1 MEVTI
6 NDGRI
11 REYDVNVR
19 LEHKIY
25 SQIYN
30 ILLAVRDGR
39 YVTLNGCG
47 FEYDLTKICNEFWNN
62 KDKDIID

>member
-1 MEVTI
+1 MKVTI

-30 ILLAVRDGR
+30 ILLAVKDGR
-39 YVTLNGCG
+39 YMTLDGCG
-47 FEYDLTKICNEFWNN
+47 FGYDLTKICNEFWNN
-62 KDKDIID
+62 KDKDIVD

>member
-39 YVTLNGCG
+39 YVTLDGCV

>member
-1 MEVTI
+1 MKVTI

-30 ILLAVRDGR
+30 ILLAVKDGR
-39 YVTLNGCG
+39 YVSLDRCG

>member
-1 MEVTI
+1 MKVSI

-30 ILLAVRDGR
+30 ILLAVKDGR
-39 YVTLNGCG
+39 YITLDGCG